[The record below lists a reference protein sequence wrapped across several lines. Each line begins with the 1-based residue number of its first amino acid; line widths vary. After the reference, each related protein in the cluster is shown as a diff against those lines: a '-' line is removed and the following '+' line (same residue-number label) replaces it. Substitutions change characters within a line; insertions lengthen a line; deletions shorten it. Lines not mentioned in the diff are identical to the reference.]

1 MLLALP
7 PVAVEAPP
15 RDPFF
20 DNAKLLV
27 IVLVVL
33 GHAWEPLVGLPGERP
48 LRAAYL
54 LVYLFHMPVFVLVSG
69 WFSQSFRGEPR
80 QLRRLLTGV
89 LAPFLL
95 WNTLLTLWVQWL
107 AGTRLALAPL
117 TPTWVLWFLMSLFL
131 WRITAPLW
139 RLVRWPVPVALAVF
153 LLSGAFTFG
162 PMLSLARTLEFLPY
176 FVIGLCLRREHLD
189 RLLAL
194 RHVRLY
200 AAAAFAAVAALAWAA
215 APSTDVNWLYR
226 SGSSGSLHVSYARWL
241 AESSVVFLLGLLLT
255 AAFLALVP
263 RRATWFSGLGAGT
276 MYAFLLHPFL
286 QRALLLKG
294 WYRWS
299 FLHHPGGWLL
309 LTAGAVALALL
320 LCTAPVRRLLR
331 PLVEP
336 RLGRLLR
343 PEPEQPVQSGAQIRP

>member
-1 MLLALP
+1 VLLTRPA
-7 PVAVEAPP
+7 VAVESPP
-15 RDPFF
+15 RTARDPFF

-33 GHAWEPLVGLPGERP
+33 GHSWEPLVGLPGERP

-54 LVYLFHMPVFVLVSG
+54 LLYVFHMPVFVLVSG

-107 AGTRLALAPL
+107 GGTRLALAPL

-139 RLVRWPVPVALAVF
+139 RLVRWPVPSAIAVF

-162 PMLSLARTLEFLPY
+162 PLLSLARTLEFLPY

-189 RLLAL
+189 RLLAV

-200 AAAAFAAVAALAWAA
+200 ALAAFAAMAALAWAV
-215 APSTDVNWLYR
+215 APGTDVNWLYR

-241 AESSVVFLLGLLLT
+241 TESSVLFLLGLLLT

-263 RRATWFSGLGAGT
+263 RRRTWFTVLGAGT
-276 MYAFLLHPFL
+276 MYAFLLHAFV
-286 QRALLLKG
+286 QRALLLEG
-294 WYRWS
+294 WYHWS
-299 FLHHPGGWLL
+299 SLRHPAGWLL

-320 LCTAPVRRLLR
+320 LCTTPVRRVFR
-331 PLVEP
+331 ALVEP
-336 RLGRLLR
+336 RLSLLLR
-343 PEPEQPVQSGAQIRP
+343 SEQS

>member
-1 MLLALP
+1 MLLTHTAT
-7 PVAVEAPP
+7 ADAEAEAGPRTT

-33 GHAWEPLVGLPGERP
+33 GHSSEPLVGLPGERP

-54 LVYLFHMPVFVLVSG
+54 LVYVFHMPVFVLVSG

-107 AGTRLALAPL
+107 AGAHLSLAPL

-139 RLVRWPVPVALAVF
+139 RLVRWPVPVAIAVF

-162 PMLSLARTLEFLPY
+162 AMLSLARTLEFLPY

-189 RLLAL
+189 RMLAL

-200 AAAAFAAVAALAWAA
+200 AVAAFAAVAVLAYAA

-226 SGSSGSLHVSYARWL
+226 SGSSASLHVSYLRWL
-241 AESSVVFLLGLLLT
+241 TESSVLFLLGLLLT

-263 RRATWFSGLGAGT
+263 RRPTWFTALGAGT
-276 MYAFLLHPFL
+276 MYAFLLHAFV
-286 QRALLLKG
+286 QRTLLLEG
-294 WYRWS
+294 WYGWS
-299 FLHHPGGWLL
+299 FLRHPGGWLL
-309 LTAGAVALALL
+309 LTAGALALALL
-320 LCTAPVRRLLR
+320 LCTAPVRRVFR

-336 RLGRLLR
+336 RLRLLLR
-343 PEPEQPVQSGAQIRP
+343 Q

>member
-1 MLLALP
+1 VLLTRPAA
-7 PVAVEAPP
+7 AVEAPP
-15 RDPFF
+15 RAARDPFF

-33 GHAWEPLVGLPGERP
+33 GHAWEPLIGLPGERP

-54 LVYLFHMPVFVLVSG
+54 LVYVFHMPVFVLVSG
-69 WFSQSFRGEPR
+69 WFSQSFRGEPH

-107 AGTRLALAPL
+107 AGTHFALAPL

-139 RLVRWPVPVALAVF
+139 RLVRWPVPVAIAVF

-176 FVIGLCLRREHLD
+176 FVIGLCLRRDHLD
-189 RLLAL
+189 RLLAV

-200 AAAAFAAVAALAWAA
+200 ALAAFAAVAVLAYAVA
-215 APSTDVNWLYR
+215 QGTDVNWLYR
-226 SGSSGSLHVSYARWL
+226 SGSSGSLHVPYARWL
-241 AESSVVFLLGLLLT
+241 AESSVLFLLGLLLT

-263 RRATWFSGLGAGT
+263 RRSTWFSALGAGT
-276 MYAFLLHPFL
+276 MYAFLLHAFV
-286 QRALLLKG
+286 QRTLLLEG

-299 FLHHPGGWLL
+299 VLRHFGGWLL
-309 LTAGAVALALL
+309 LSAGAVTLALAL
-320 LCTAPVRRLLR
+320 CTTPVRRVFR

-336 RLGRLLR
+336 RLRRLLR
-343 PEPEQPVQSGAQIRP
+343 